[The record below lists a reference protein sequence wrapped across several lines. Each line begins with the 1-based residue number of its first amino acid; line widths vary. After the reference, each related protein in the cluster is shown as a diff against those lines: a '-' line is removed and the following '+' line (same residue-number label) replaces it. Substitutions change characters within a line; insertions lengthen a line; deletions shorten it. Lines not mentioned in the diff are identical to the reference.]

1 MKMPLLGK
9 DAPACCLL
17 DENSM
22 FLPRQK
28 LCFSA
33 RKSCLPYPQRRIS
46 AEVLKIAPYH
56 MSKFGGVGKLLY
68 LCIVIQRKMHRSYG
82 HHAAKAKLTTRG
94 GLPDKGTPH

>member
-1 MKMPLLGK
+1 ML
-9 DAPACCLL
+9 LL

-22 FLPRQK
+22 FLPRQNYV
-28 LCFSA
+28 S
-33 RKSCLPYPQRRIS
+33 LPESRASPTLKRCIS